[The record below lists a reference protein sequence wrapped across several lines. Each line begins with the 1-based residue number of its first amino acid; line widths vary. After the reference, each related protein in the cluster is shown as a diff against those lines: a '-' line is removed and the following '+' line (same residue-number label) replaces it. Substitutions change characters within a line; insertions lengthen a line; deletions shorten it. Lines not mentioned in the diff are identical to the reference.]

1 MARKLFLHLGLHKTA
16 TSSFQNSCSNNRKEL
31 AAQGF
36 FYPLFSCNKQDVAP
50 FENHSIPLFS
60 LFCSNP
66 ELYPVNL
73 RLGLGN
79 LRELHQLYQEQLQD
93 ALNSDQQLILSAE
106 DITSLTTQEIHKL
119 LEYLKGS
126 DREIIPIAAVR
137 QPYEYHCS
145 QLQQQIKDGTPM
157 TYWHHC
163 PQRER
168 IEKLD
173 GIFGKKIR
181 WINFDA
187 SCSHPNGPAGYLL
200 ELMGVDIE
208 KIIFTGKNIGRCN
221 ENIRIQNTLNR
232 RQQSIIVATKSQQHV
247 RVAPFPGNKFRLI
260 AEELEAVS
268 PHWEHSYQQATL
280 RQHLKNESKVIQRI
294 LGGTWNEVEFEVRQ
308 SILDETYPASTYLL
322 LTVIGLFLQ
331 NDDKS
336 DIYSLPIADI
346 HQTLTS
352 SGSKLLQKLQS
363 ITYKQTEAF
372 ISSQIPCTT
381 NGQILNELK
390 TCGISADAASAL
402 SSIANI
408 WINRQSSS
416 FQLLNP
422 KHF

>member
-16 TSSFQNSCSNNRKEL
+16 TSSFQNSCSRNQAEL

-36 FYPLFSCNKQDVAP
+36 FYPLFRCNKQDIAP

-73 RLGLGN
+73 QLGLSN
-79 LRELHQLYQEQLQD
+79 LTELHHLYQEQLQD
-93 ALNSDQQLILSAE
+93 ALNADQQLILSAE
-106 DITSLTTQEIHKL
+106 DSTSLTTQEIHKL

-126 DREIIPIAAVR
+126 NREIIPIAAVR
-137 QPYEYHCS
+137 QPYAYHCS
-145 QLQQQIKDGTPM
+145 QLQQQIKDGTVM

-173 GIFGKKIR
+173 DIFGKTIR
-181 WINFDA
+181 WINFEE
-187 SCSHPNGPAGYLL
+187 SCHHPEGPAAYLM
-200 ELMGVDIE
+200 ETMGIN
-208 KIIFTGKNIGRCN
+208 IQRINFIGKNIGRCN
-221 ENIRIQNTLNR
+221 DNIRIQNTLNR
-232 RQQSIIVATKSQQHV
+232 RQALIIDGKESQQHV
-247 RVAPFPGNKFRLI
+247 RVAPFPGNKFQLI
-260 AEELEAVS
+260 EEELGALS

-294 LGGTWNEVEFEVRQ
+294 LGDTWNEEELEARKSV
-308 SILDETYPASTYLL
+308 LDENYPASTYLL
-322 LTVIGLFLQ
+322 LTTIGLFLQ

-336 DIYSLPIADI
+336 DIHSLPIADI
-346 HQTLTS
+346 HQTLIS

-372 ISSQIPCTT
+372 IGSQKPCPTT
-381 NGQILNELK
+381 GQILNELK

-416 FQLLNP
+416 FQLLHP
-422 KHF
+422 